1 MAPFERTT
9 DENSFKWSHYRIP
22 GAAFPFFSKTDMCH
36 PTGWGFRVLSVNRYT
51 ITLFSVLNMYMYHH
65 RISSLDSIHLTNKWY
80 HEKVLLKR
88 FLLNGKTI
96 GFHPQ
101 THKLELHTK

>member
-9 DENSFKWSHYRIP
+9 DENSFKWPHHRIA
-22 GAAFPFFSKTDMCH
+22 GEAFPYFSQTGMRP
-36 PTGWGFRVLSVNRYT
+36 PTGWGFRVLSHNRYT
-51 ITLFSVLNMYMYHH
+51 ITLFNVLNMHMYHH
-65 RISSLDSIHLTNKWY
+65 RISSLDSIDIINKWY